1 MKSIELYSVQL
12 SISHELSNTA
22 HNAVRVMRRRERIG
36 ICDIIM
42 VSDTCA
48 DMVLVTLHRVAADE
62 LADESCHEQ
71 LCAKHHHDKRDV
83 KVRHIRHERAGET
96 LTETIQFCPT
106 YGNQGYE
113 SNHEHQSADEAEDMH
128 GLETESADEPQR
140 EQVKVSVDEAVPA
153 HKLAFAILACLM
165 VYRFLA
171 YAREARFFSQ
181 IRDVAMHLAVHFDIL
196 DHLTA
201 IGF

>member
-62 LADESCHEQ
+62 LSEETSHKQ
-71 LCAKHHHDKRDV
+71 LRAQHHHDKRDV
-83 KVRHIRHERAGET
+83 KVRHIRHERAG
-96 LTETIQFCPT
+96 
-106 YGNQGYE
+106 
-113 SNHEHQSADEAEDMH
+113 
-128 GLETESADEPQR
+128 
-140 EQVKVSVDEAVPA
+140 
-153 HKLAFAILACLM
+153 
-165 VYRFLA
+165 
-171 YAREARFFSQ
+171 
-181 IRDVAMHLAVHFDIL
+181 
-196 DHLTA
+196 
-201 IGF
+201 